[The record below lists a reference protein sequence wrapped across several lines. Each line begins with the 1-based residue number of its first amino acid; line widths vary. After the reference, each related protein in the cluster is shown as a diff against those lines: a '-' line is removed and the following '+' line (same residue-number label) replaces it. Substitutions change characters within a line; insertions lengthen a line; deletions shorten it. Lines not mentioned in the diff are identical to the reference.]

1 MTSNAVGSAFG
12 RVAVGH
18 PVDVASG
25 EFFAIDIDHELA
37 GVVPLSLGRTFNTRF
52 VQKPLLESIGP
63 LSAPWR
69 PFGPGWRPTWFAE
82 LRQVLDGFLYTRAD
96 GTEFSILDPRGDKS
110 FAKTGRI
117 RSVDDGLE
125 IERISDTQVR
135 VVGYGRDRNEHALVF
150 ERGSG
155 KLYRLVAI
163 ERTREAR
170 IDVVY
175 DLAGRP
181 SRLVQRRERRSY
193 ELLYEGERVTRVVL
207 HLADRTERR
216 AAEYIYDARG
226 RLVSVHDARGV
237 AALYEYDDEDRIV
250 RDEKRGGSVYT
261 VRYGRDGRCEYA
273 CGSNGYEERALRY
286 DTRARKTWVTDS
298 HGGVTLYEWN
308 DRGQVIKTTTPCK
321 VITRA
326 EFDDRGRPVRQTLPN
341 GELCEQVYDELGRVV
356 VERQSGG
363 TETRFHYDEQHRLT
377 GYDEC
382 FDDEVV
388 TRGRLTYDEDQNVTS
403 VQVNDQ
409 PAWTYRWSPFAEPV
423 TITAPSGAKASRQYD
438 ELGGLREAT
447 NWDGHAWVWT
457 RDALGRVVTETDP
470 LGHTWHVQYLDEDGK
485 SLRLVEPDGRVYE
498 REVSLDER
506 SICQRLPGNRS
517 QTVELSFC
525 GQPIELRDEEG
536 AVTRLSWGTEPG
548 ELLAITNANRVDY
561 TFTYDADLR
570 LIERRTF
577 DGRVL
582 RTAWEGARI
591 AATYD
596 GMGRRTTYGYDARGL
611 VTTQT
616 SDDGETALGYDTRA
630 RLESIVTPSSTLRL
644 WRNELGRVIAEEQD
658 GVRIERTLDLMG
670 RPIARKTPFGPEARF
685 AWTAGGAC
693 TAIGYGETEVA
704 FERDAL
710 GRETKR
716 HLGSAGVFEQA
727 YDAVGRLVA
736 QTFNPAARRGA
747 KAMNS
752 VVSPDGLTRQFGFDE
767 RGFLA
772 SVEDSLRGHTR
783 LIHNARGD
791 LTGVVRQGG
800 SSDFYAYDPCQNRVY
815 HAATEHGAAL
825 ASALDKVAR
834 ERSAL
839 GDVPVDVVAAQVPH
853 LETSF
858 GYAPGDRVVVLSR
871 ADGRTELTYDANGQV
886 VAKTLFRGNERTTWT
901 YGWNARGEL
910 VTVTTPNGKVWTYR
924 YDGAGR
930 RIEKRSPTGDK
941 WRYVWMGAVVLHTL
955 KNDALAETYLH
966 EPGGTCPILRD
977 NGAVHFILPDQNDSP
992 SEEVSADGNLEWT
1005 AQKGTWGE
1013 GFNAVGASGAEPF
1026 LGQWYDAESGLH
1038 YNLFRYYDPAIGRYI
1053 SPDPIALAGGLN
1065 TYCAISDPFTQYDR
1079 WGLAGGG
1086 ANPCTSNGP
1095 ATQPLPTVP
1104 PITKK
1109 AIIARLRQVGT
1120 PEALATAALI
1130 KRGVVQVEILPTDP
1144 WGQAG
1149 VGGRQPWGTN
1159 KIQIYTDVSN
1169 TPGSAAG
1176 VAAHETRHVLQGIT
1190 PATYTR
1196 ADEVDAFQWQ
1206 RAAGDPSLS
1215 GWSDSQIANHVA
1227 THPAYANVPP

>member
-1 MTSNAVGSAFG
+1 MSSNTVGSSFG

-52 VQKPLLESIGP
+52 VQKPLLESISP
-63 LSAPWR
+63 IAAPWL
-69 PFGPGWRPTWFAE
+69 PFGRGWRPTWFAE
-82 LRQVLDGFLYTRAD
+82 LRLVMDGFLYTRAD

-110 FAKTGRI
+110 FANTGRI
-117 RSVDDGLE
+117 HSADDGLE
-125 IERISDTQVR
+125 IERVSDTQVR
-135 VVGYGRDRNEHALVF
+135 VVGYGRDRNEHSLVF
-150 ERGSG
+150 ERWSG

-193 ELLYEGERVTRVVL
+193 ELVYEGERVTRVVL

-216 AAEYIYDARG
+216 AAEYVYDAHG

-286 DTRARKTWVTDS
+286 DTLARKTWVTDS
-298 HGGVTLYEWN
+298 HGGMTLYEWN
-308 DRGQVIKTTTPCK
+308 DRGQVLKTTTPCK

-326 EFDDRGRPVRQTLPN
+326 EFDDRGRPVRQTSAN
-341 GELCEQVYDELGRVV
+341 GELREQIYDELGRVV

-382 FDDEVV
+382 FDDEIV
-388 TRGRLTYDEDQNVTS
+388 TRGRLTYDEDHNVTS
-403 VQVNDQ
+403 VQVNEQ
-409 PAWTYRWSPFAEPV
+409 PPWTYRWSAFAEPV
-423 TITAPSGAKASRQYD
+423 TITAPSGATASRQYD

-447 NWDGHAWVWT
+447 NWDGHAWQWT

-506 SICQRLPGNRS
+506 SIRQRLPGNRS
-517 QTVELSFC
+517 RTVELSFC

-548 ELLAITNANRVDY
+548 ELRAITNANRVDY
-561 TFTYDADLR
+561 TFAYDADLR

-596 GMGRRTTYGYDARGL
+596 GMGRRTAYGYDARGL

-616 SDDGETALGYDTRA
+616 SDDGETALVYDKRA
-630 RLESIVTPSSTLRL
+630 RLESVVTPSSKLRL
-644 WRNELGRVIAEEQD
+644 WRDDLGRVVAEDQD
-658 GVRIERTLDLMG
+658 GVRIDRTLDVMG
-670 RPIARKTPFGPEARF
+670 RPVAQKTPFGAETAF
-685 AWTAGGAC
+685 AWTPGGSC
-693 TAIGYGETEVA
+693 TAIRYGETHVA
-704 FERDAL
+704 FERDAV

-736 QTFNPAARRGA
+736 QAFRRGA
-747 KAMNS
+747 NGRVIDAAAAGAIG
-752 VVSPDGLTRQFGFDE
+752 VTRQFGFDE

-772 SVEDSLRGHTR
+772 SIEDSLRGHTR
-783 LIHNARGD
+783 LMHNERGD
-791 LTGVVRQGG
+791 LTGVVRQSGA
-800 SSDFYAYDPCQNRVY
+800 SDFYAYDACQNRVY

-839 GDVPVDVVAAQVPH
+839 GDVPVDVVAARVPH

-910 VTVTTPNGKVWTYR
+910 VTVTTPNGKVWNYR

-941 WRYVWMGAVVLHTL
+941 WRYVWAGAVLLHTL

-992 SEEVSADGNLEWT
+992 SEEVTADGNLEWT
-1005 AQKGTWGE
+1005 ARKGTWGE
-1013 GFNAVGASGAEPF
+1013 GFNAVGASGGEPF

-1038 YNLFRYYDPAIGRYI
+1038 YNYFRYYDPEIGRYL
-1053 SPDPIALAGGLN
+1053 SPDPIDIHGSMNAYVAV
-1065 TYCAISDPFTQYDR
+1065 SDPATRYDR
-1079 WGLAGGG
+1079 HGLTQGAGC
-1086 ANPCTSNGP
+1086 PP
-1095 ATQPLPTVP
+1095 AAPQPAAP
-1104 PITKK
+1104 PVV
-1109 AIIARLRQVGT
+1109 AR
-1120 PEALATAALI
+1120 I
-1130 KRGVVQVEILPTDP
+1130 
-1144 WGQAG
+1144 
-1149 VGGRQPWGTN
+1149 
-1159 KIQIYTDVSN
+1159 
-1169 TPGSAAG
+1169 TPGSLPPDEEARLMATLQHIDAG
-1176 VAAHETRHVLQGIT
+1176 TT
-1190 PATYTR
+1190 PAAPLGQRWGIPFQNREGKLPGPSGQASPYVEYRVTPPPGTSGPGATRVVVNSQTGATYYTWTHYG
-1196 ADEVDAFQWQ
+1196 QS
-1206 RAAGDPSLS
+1206 GDPAFM
-1215 GWSDSQIANHVA
+1215 QVR
-1227 THPAYANVPP
+1227 